1 MAENAITSAPRAPA
15 TMGRSFTR
23 SDTSGALIGSGG
35 RGRGRTA
42 MVPAGGPEHSALD
55 DGRLLRRL
63 ADVLDD
69 PRRVRRGWHRH
80 LAGRPAG
87 GGRIARG
94 LHRPHH
100 ETARMRP
107 LEEQRILITGSTDG
121 LGRHVAAEL
130 AGRGAGVLMHGRDPS
145 KVGEVAREVGAEAGL
160 VADLADLAQVR
171 RLAEEA
177 GELDTLV
184 NNAGVIEPERRESAD
199 GYELTLAVNH

>member
-15 TMGRSFTR
+15 TTGRSFTR

-35 RGRGRTA
+35 RGRGRTVI
-42 MVPAGGPEHSALD
+42 VPAGGPEHPALD

-69 PRRVRRGWHRH
+69 PRRIRRGRHRR
-80 LAGRPAG
+80 LAGRPG
-87 GGRIARG
+87 GGGPAARG

-100 ETARMRP
+100 EEARMRP
-107 LEEQRILITGSTDG
+107 VEEQRILVTGSTDG

-130 AGRGAGVLMHGRDPS
+130 AGRGAGVLVHRRDPS
-145 KVGEVAREVGAEAGL
+145 KVREVAREVGAEAGL

-171 RLAEEA
+171 GLAEEA
-177 GELDTLV
+177 GEPPT
-184 NNAGVIEPERRESAD
+184 PREKPGGGKAQR
-199 GYELTLAVNH
+199 